1 MSRGGH
7 TMSSK
12 KLRNVYVAG
21 KRTSL
26 RLEAAFWEG
35 LEEIAQRESVTLGEL
50 CNRLAER
57 VEAVDASNLSSA
69 VRIYVLEYFMAAT
82 PKQEEA
88 RYGLAIA
95 AE

>member
-1 MSRGGH
+1 
-7 TMSSK
+7 MSSN

-21 KRTSL
+21 KRTSM

-35 LEEIAQRESVTLGEL
+35 LEDIAQREGLTVGEL

-57 VEAVDASNLSSA
+57 VEAVDANNLSSA
-69 VRIYVLEYFMAAT
+69 VRIYVLEYFRSAT
-82 PKQEEA
+82 PKPQA
-88 RYGLAIA
+88 SPYHGMAVA

>member
-1 MSRGGH
+1 
-7 TMSSK
+7 MSSK

-35 LEEIAQRESVTLGEL
+35 LEEIAERESVTLGEL

-82 PKQEEA
+82 PKPEGA
-88 RYGLAIA
+88 RYGLAVA

>member
-1 MSRGGH
+1 
-7 TMSSK
+7 MSSK

-35 LEEIAQRESVTLGEL
+35 LEEIAQRESVPLSEL

-82 PKQEEA
+82 PRQEEV

>member
-1 MSRGGH
+1 
-7 TMSSK
+7 MSSK

-21 KRTSL
+21 KRTSM

-35 LEEIAQRESVTLGEL
+35 LEEIAQKESLTLGEL

-57 VEAVDASNLSSA
+57 VDAVDASNLSSA
-69 VRIYVLEYFMAAT
+69 VRVYVLDYFRAAT
-82 PKQEEA
+82 PKRTDNA
-88 RYGLAIA
+88 YAPLAIA

>member
-1 MSRGGH
+1 
-7 TMSSK
+7 MSSK